1 MSSIKLCALV
11 VAAAFAAPVFAQ
23 KAIGS
28 GDMLLSAPKPPVIPK
43 LDLPAPPVVQPAK
56 PVGAL
61 STTGLLPAI
70 DSKGLGGAA
79 IAPLNLRP
87 ETAAPPESG
96 RVKGA
101 DFTAPPGS
109 DERGGVGGGAFAGA
123 RAKALGPEGGELLPA
138 VDKRD
143 LSGASVSD
151 LKPNIDLKGLTAQR
165 PGGGAPPEG
174 GGGAN
179 DPKIAPPGSGEGG
192 GGAFAGTKAKMMGL
206 EGEKGGDLSNSLMMG
221 EGRSVGSGAN
231 EAIKNAVGNTGPID
245 GAKYGDTFGGD
256 RVNRKSQGSLNSFA
270 GGGKGRA
277 SDGSGAEAGSAAG
290 GAVVPAG
297 GVAAGAASGMAGV
310 GVGTGQEDGATVGG
324 MLNGEGGR
332 SSGNAEKGTVELL
345 GRGQLQGADGYAPTK
360 GMTQTQRNAYWAQ
373 QSGKQKK
380 GYERDD
386 SMGTSGGP
394 MGRGEFIANQRG
406 IAGRTG
412 GAGGSNDGRGEQG
425 SSTSATG
432 GGIAVITN
440 KADGPERV
448 EGPGTLNMDAA
459 LKINTLVNPGAR

>member
-1 MSSIKLCALV
+1 MVTRFEFFAQGQEISMNSIKLCALL
-11 VAAAFAAPVFAQ
+11 VAAAFAAPVLAQ
-23 KAIGS
+23 KAIG
-28 GDMLLSAPKPPVIPK
+28 GGEVLLGTPKPSIIPK
-43 LDLPAPPVVQPAK
+43 LDVALPPPPAVLPAK
-56 PVGAL
+56 PVSAL
-61 STTGLLPAI
+61 ST
-70 DSKGLGGAA
+70 
-79 IAPLNLRP
+79 
-87 ETAAPPESG
+87 SG
-96 RVKGA
+96 IR
-101 DFTAPPGS
+101 D
-109 DERGGVGGGAFAGA
+109 
-123 RAKALGPEGGELLPA
+123 LLPA
-138 VDKRD
+138 VDKKD
-143 LSGASVSD
+143 IGGAAIPLSD
-151 LKPNIDLKGLTAQR
+151 LKPNIDLKGLPAQR
-165 PGGGAPPEG
+165 PGNVTPPEG
-174 GGGAN
+174 GAGAT

-192 GGAFAGTKAKMMGL
+192 GGGAFAGTKARMMGL

-290 GAVVPAG
+290 GTVVPTG
-297 GVAAGAASGMAGV
+297 GNAAGAASGMAGA
-310 GVGTGQEDGATVGG
+310 GAATGQEDGATVGG
-324 MLNGEGGR
+324 VLNGEGGR

-345 GRGQLQGADGYAPTK
+345 GRAQLQGADGYAATK
-360 GMTQTQRNAYWAQ
+360 GMTQTQRKAYWAQ

-386 SMGTSGGP
+386 SMGSTGGP
-394 MGRGEFIANQRG
+394 MTREELKTNQRG
-406 IAGRTG
+406 LAGRTG

-440 KADGPERV
+440 KADRPERV
-448 EGPGTLNMDAA
+448 EGAGTLNMDAA
-459 LKINTLVNPGAR
+459 LKINTLVNPGATSASR

>member
-1 MSSIKLCALV
+1 
-11 VAAAFAAPVFAQ
+11 
-23 KAIGS
+23 
-28 GDMLLSAPKPPVIPK
+28 
-43 LDLPAPPVVQPAK
+43 
-56 PVGAL
+56 VGAL
-61 STTGLLPAI
+61 STSGIRDLLPAVEKK
-70 DSKGLGGAA
+70 DLGGAA
-79 IAPLNLRP
+79 IPL
-87 ETAAPPESG
+87 
-96 RVKGA
+96 
-101 DFTAPPGS
+101 
-109 DERGGVGGGAFAGA
+109 
-123 RAKALGPEGGELLPA
+123 
-138 VDKRD
+138 
-143 LSGASVSD
+143 SD
-151 LKPNIDLKGLTAQR
+151 LKPNIDLKGLPAQR
-165 PGGGAPPEG
+165 PGNVTPPEG
-174 GGGAN
+174 GAGVT

-192 GGAFAGTKAKMMGL
+192 GGGAFAGTKARMMGL

-290 GAVVPAG
+290 GTVVPTG
-297 GVAAGAASGMAGV
+297 GNAAGAASGMAGV
-310 GVGTGQEDGATVGG
+310 GAATGQEDGATVGG

-345 GRGQLQGADGYAPTK
+345 GR
-360 GMTQTQRNAYWAQ
+360 AQ
-373 QSGKQKK
+373 QSEKQKK

-386 SMGTSGGP
+386 SMGSTGGP
-394 MGRGEFIANQRG
+394 MTREEFKTNQRG

-412 GAGGSNDGRGEQG
+412 GAGGSNDGRGEKD

-448 EGPGTLNMDAA
+448 EGAGTLNMDAA
-459 LKINTLVNPGAR
+459 LKINTLVNPGATSASR

>member
-1 MSSIKLCALV
+1 MNMSSIKLCALV

-28 GDMLLSAPKPPVIPK
+28 GDMLLIAPKPPVIPK

-61 STTGLLPAI
+61 SNTGLLPAI
-70 DSKGLGGAA
+70 DNKGLGGAA
-79 IAPLNLRP
+79 I
-87 ETAAPPESG
+87 
-96 RVKGA
+96 
-101 DFTAPPGS
+101 
-109 DERGGVGGGAFAGA
+109 
-123 RAKALGPEGGELLPA
+123 
-138 VDKRD
+138 
-143 LSGASVSD
+143 SVSD
-151 LKPNIDLKGLTAQR
+151 LRPNIDLKGLPAQR
-165 PGGGAPPEG
+165 PGNVAPPEG

-192 GGAFAGTKAKMMGL
+192 GGGVFSGTKARMMGL

-231 EAIKNAVGNTGPID
+231 EAVKNAVGNTGPID

-277 SDGSGAEAGSAAG
+277 SDGSGAEAESAAG
-290 GAVVPAG
+290 GTVVPAG
-297 GVAAGAASGMAGV
+297 GVAAGAASGIAGV

-332 SSGNAEKGTVELL
+332 SSGNSEKGTVEPL
-345 GRGQLQGADGYAPTK
+345 GRAQLHGADGYAATK
-360 GMTQTQRNAYWAQ
+360 GMTKAQSEAYWAQ

-386 SMGTSGGP
+386 SMGTGGGP
-394 MGRGEFIANQRG
+394 MSRGEFIANQRG

-432 GGIAVITN
+432 GGLAVITN

-448 EGPGTLNMDAA
+448 EGTGTLNMDAA